1 LLTIKLLIKEDKT
14 LENKRANKDK
24 SILVSNKVSNIFL
37 VLLISLSSF
46 LISKI
51 FFDLTLFIS
60 FKQQN

>member
-14 LENKRANKDK
+14 LKNKKANKDK
-24 SILVSNKVSNIFL
+24 LILVSNKVSNIFL
-37 VLLISLSSF
+37 VLLISLLFF

-51 FFDLTLFIS
+51 FFDLTLFIF